1 MSAATWEWWVL
12 VGLVLGTFFLD
23 GLIVDRRPHA
33 FGHREAGLW
42 VGVYVL
48 LAGAVA
54 AWIWVRHGS
63 AYGGQFIAGYLTEY
77 SLSIDNLFVFLVLM
91 GSFAVPVTARH
102 RVLRIGVAL
111 SLLLRGG
118 LIVIGAAAVEQF
130 EATLFLFAALLAWTA
145 VGVWRNTDA
154 EPDPEGNAVVRWL
167 ERRVPVTRDYHGHA
181 LTATRDGRRVATPML
196 LVILAIGVSNVLFAV
211 DSIPA
216 IFGLT
221 TDPFIIVASNAFALM
236 GLRQV
241 FFLLHGLMDRLTH
254 MSKGLAVVLGFI
266 AVKLALEAAAGT
278 FHAPVPVIDTWT
290 GLGVILLVLT
300 ATVVASAVTARRQS
314 AQHRETFEPMPQEGR
329 PGHSHDGFIER
340 EPATEPSPGERGSD
354 D

>member
-1 MSAATWEWWVL
+1 MNAATWEWWAL
-12 VGLVLGTFFLD
+12 LGLVLGTFVLD

-33 FGHREAGLW
+33 FGAREAGLW
-42 VGVYVL
+42 VGIYVAV
-48 LAGAVA
+48 AGGVA
-54 AWIWVRHGS
+54 AWIWAHHGS
-63 AYGGQFIAGYLTEY
+63 SAAGQFIAGYLTEY
-77 SLSIDNLFVFLVLM
+77 SLSVDNLFVFLVLM
-91 GSFAVPVTARH
+91 SSFAVPVTARH

-118 LIVIGAAAVEQF
+118 LIVIGAAAVKQF

-145 VGVWRNTDA
+145 VGVWRNTDS

-181 LTATRDGRRVATPML
+181 LTAMLNGRRVATPML

-254 MSKGLAVVLGFI
+254 MSKGLAIVLGFI

-278 FHAPVPVIDTWT
+278 FAVPIPVIGTWT
-290 GLGVILLVLT
+290 GLAVILLVLT
-300 ATVVASAVTARRQS
+300 VTVIASTVTARKTARMAAAS
-314 AQHRETFEPMPQEGR
+314 FEPDAGTAPRARDQWHGQYPQKE
-329 PGHSHDGFIER
+329 HDETEEPRGQR
-340 EPATEPSPGERGSD
+340 E
-354 D
+354 